1 MFIVSKKSL
10 LLPVIFFTVFN
21 IHSSE
26 RKTVIITSG
35 VLNFDTDGTEQNKSP
50 LWELGK
56 IFLPIAGGA
65 LINYAIQK
73 YNEDPEIAAINK
85 DLKKIELQTHSHPDF
100 PAIIVLNKKNEA
112 EECRLKNKEKEIELS
127 ITTAN
132 VIKHHQDEWAK
143 FKKCDSPF
151 TRDFCDH
158 MIKLHEKKLDEF
170 INNTQNDTQS

>member
-1 MFIVSKKSL
+1 MFIVSKKLL
-10 LLPVIFFTVFN
+10 LLPLIFFTVLN
-21 IHSSE
+21 IQASE
-26 RKTVIITSG
+26 RGKITITG
-35 VLNFDTDGTEQNKSP
+35 GTINFDTDNTEHNKSP

-56 IFLPIAGGA
+56 IFLPVAGGA

-85 DLKKIELQTHSHPDF
+85 DLKKIELQTHSHPDY
-100 PAIIVLNKKNEA
+100 PAIVVLNKKNKA
-112 EECRLKNKEKEIELS
+112 KEKEIEIS

-170 INNTQNDTQS
+170 INNTQNNTQS